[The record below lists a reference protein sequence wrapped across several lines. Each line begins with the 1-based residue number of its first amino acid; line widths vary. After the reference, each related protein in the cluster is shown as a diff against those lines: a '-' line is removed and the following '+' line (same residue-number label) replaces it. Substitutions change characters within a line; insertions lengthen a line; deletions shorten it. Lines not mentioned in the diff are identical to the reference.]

1 MVTWHSAPKQPV
13 GADQYLLQSANR
25 RFEAGFPAVKVI
37 GEITMGV
44 VRQPVPPKKLQT
56 M

>member
-1 MVTWHSAPKQPV
+1 M
-13 GADQYLLQSANR
+13 
-25 RFEAGFPAVKVI
+25 FEAGFPAVKVI

-56 M
+56 MKKERKEECILFIVFTDLTTALIL